1 MTEGKQDAM
10 QTIREFADILEKVD
24 AGVRLSEADGR
35 RLIRSTNLVE
45 LGALAD
51 RVRRRMHGDAAHFTH
66 SINVNH
72 TNICV
77 LTCKFCAWAKGKRD
91 HDGYVLSNDEIEK
104 RVVAAARHGVWEV
117 HIVGGLHA
125 ELKLDYY
132 EEMLRRIKKAC
143 PGVLIQGFT
152 AVELDFYAR
161 LEKIPVEEVID
172 RLIAAG
178 LGGVPGGGAEIFA
191 ERARK
196 LICETKIDAERW
208 LEVHRAVHRAG
219 LRSNATMLYGHVETP
234 EERVDHL
241 IRLREAQDET
251 GGYLAFVPLAFQP
264 ENNDLS
270 HLPWTTGVTDLQVL
284 ATARLMLDN
293 FQHIRQLWNYV
304 DEKLIHV
311 ALRFGVDDLGGTNFD
326 ETIAKAAGSQGKG
339 FTYDELVAMIKKCGY
354 RPVEVNS
361 TYTPIRKEC
370 LVS

>member
-1 MTEGKQDAM
+1 M
-10 QTIREFADILEKVD
+10 QAIREFGDIQDKVR
-24 AGVRLSEADGR
+24 AGVRLSYEDGV
-35 RLIRSTNLVE
+35 RLMRSNNVVE

-51 RVRRRMHGDAAHFTH
+51 MVRKRLHGKKAHFTH

-91 HDGYVLSNDEIEK
+91 HDGYVLSLDEIER
-104 RVVAAARHGVWEV
+104 RVVEAARHGVWEV

-125 ELKLDYY
+125 DLKLDYY
-132 EEMLRRIKKAC
+132 EQMLRRIKQAC

-161 LEKIPVEEVID
+161 LEKISVEEVIS
-172 RLIAAG
+172 RLIDAG

-196 LICETKIDAERW
+196 LICDSKIDADRW
-208 LEVHRAVHRAG
+208 LAVHKAVHRAG

-241 IRLREAQDET
+241 IRLRRAQDET
-251 GGYLAFVPLAFQP
+251 GGFLAFVPLAFQP

-270 HLPWTTGVTDLQVL
+270 HLPRTSGVTDLRVL
-284 ATARLMLDN
+284 ATSRLMLDN
-293 FQHIRQLWNYV
+293 FAHIRQLWNYV

-311 ALRFGVDDLGGTNFD
+311 ALDYGVDDLGGTNFD
-326 ETIAKAAGSQGKG
+326 ETIAKAAGSTEKG
-339 FTYDELVAMIKKCGY
+339 FTHQELVELITKCGY
-354 RPVEVNS
+354 EPVEVNS
-361 TYTPIRKEC
+361 TYTDIRKEC
-370 LVS
+370 LVA

>member
-1 MTEGKQDAM
+1 MNF
-10 QTIREFADILEKVD
+10 IREFRDVFEKVK
-24 AGVRLSEADGR
+24 AGARLSREDGE
-35 RLIRSTNLVE
+35 RLIRSKNLVE
-45 LGALAD
+45 LGAMAD
-51 RVRRRMHGDAAHFTH
+51 YVRRRLHGQKAHFTH

-91 HDGYVLSNDEIEK
+91 HDGYVLAADEIER
-104 RVVAAARHGVWEV
+104 RVVEAAKHGVWEV

-125 ELKLDYY
+125 DLRMDYY

-196 LICETKIDAERW
+196 LICESKIDADRW
-208 LEVHRAVHRAG
+208 LAVHRAVHRAG
-219 LRSNATMLYGHVETP
+219 LRSNATMLYGHLETP
-234 EERVDHL
+234 EERVDHM

-270 HLPWTTGVTDLQVL
+270 YLPRTSGVTDLQVL
-284 ATARLMLDN
+284 AVSRLMLDN
-293 FQHIRQLWNYV
+293 FPHIRQLWNYV
-304 DEKLIHV
+304 DEKLIHA
-311 ALRFGVDDLGGTNFD
+311 ALDFGVDDLGGTNFD
-326 ETIAKAAGSQGKG
+326 ETIAKAAGSQEKG
-339 FTYDELVAMIKKCGY
+339 FTYDELVSMIRACG
-354 RPVEVNS
+354 REPVEVNS
-361 TYTPIRKEC
+361 TYTPIRKEQ
-370 LVS
+370 LVAS

>member
-1 MTEGKQDAM
+1 VEF
-10 QTIREFADILEKVD
+10 IREFRDIFEKVK
-24 AGVRLSEADGR
+24 AGVRLSRQDGE
-35 RLIRSTNLVE
+35 RLIRSKNVIE
-45 LGALAD
+45 LGAMAD
-51 RVRRRMHGDAAHFTH
+51 HVRRRMHGNKAHFTH

-91 HDGYVLSNDEIEK
+91 HDGYVLSLDEIER
-104 RVVAAARHGVWEV
+104 RVVNAAKHGVWEV

-125 ELKLDYY
+125 ELKMDYY
-132 EEMLRRIKKAC
+132 EAMLRRIKKAC
-143 PGVLIQGFT
+143 PGMLIQGFT
-152 AVELDFYAR
+152 AVEFDFYAR

-196 LICETKIDAERW
+196 LICESKIDADRW
-208 LEVHRAVHRAG
+208 LTIHKAIHRAG
-219 LRSNATMLYGHVETP
+219 LHSNATMLYGHVETP

-241 IRLREAQDET
+241 IRLRDTQDET
-251 GGYLAFVPLAFQP
+251 GGFLAFVPLAFQP

-284 ATARLMLDN
+284 ATSRLMLDN

-311 ALRFGVDDLGGTNFD
+311 ALDFGVDDLGGTNFD

-339 FTYDELVAMIKKCGY
+339 FTYDELVSMIRACH
-354 RPVEVNS
+354 REPVEVNS
-361 TYTPIRKEC
+361 TYTPINKEC
-370 LVS
+370 LLAS